1 MQHNISRD
9 TSQEY
14 FNIQPWRRKISKVNP
29 VSPGSERQ
37 PAHRTTSASL
47 HLFPPQGP
55 EDHLQAYQYQPK
67 IWNIHIDLVVNHEY
81 NYFSKTNPTY
91 YDFYQET
98 EPNYNNSIFT
108 TQRLHL
114 RKPSLQEYPN
124 ITQSSNTFQ
133 HLDIQTSQSGVIY
146 TISKS
151 VPSVEH
157 STHIIIISWR
167 LTIMCARRSQH
178 ARRISHRLFR
188 ARMPG

>member
-37 PAHRTTSASL
+37 PAHRTTSASV
-47 HLFPPQGP
+47 HLLSPQGP

-67 IWNIHIDLVVNHEY
+67 IWNIHIDLVNHEY

-91 YDFYQET
+91 YDLYQET

-114 RKPSLQEYPN
+114 RKPTLQKYPN
-124 ITQSSNTFQ
+124 TTIKQHFPTPRHSNFIKCKWFEKCPQCWILKT
-133 HLDIQTSQSGVIY
+133 HT
-146 TISKS
+146 TI
-151 VPSVEH
+151 V
-157 STHIIIISWR
+157 
-167 LTIMCARRSQH
+167 CARRSQH
-178 ARRISHRLFR
+178 TRRISHRIFW
-188 ARMPG
+188 ARITA